1 MPPPSLKVV
10 EESTVVKGRHE
21 GRKSAHGKSIVR
33 CGKTSKA
40 TIPSSEPSFT
50 IYFDMEDTEG
60 SVCDGSAL
68 SISSLTDN
76 ERGKYKAKSI

>member
-1 MPPPSLKVV
+1 M
-10 EESTVVKGRHE
+10 VKGSTKA
-21 GRKSAHGKSIVR
+21 GKVKSAHGKSIVG

-40 TIPSSEPSFT
+40 TIPSGGPSFT

-68 SISSLTDN
+68 SISSLADN
-76 ERGKYKAKSI
+76 ERGKYEAKSI